1 MLFNLKYGEGQVPVE
16 IPDSISTDII
26 EPSSLPAVKGL
37 DDAFESALENP
48 VGSPPLRQLIPA
60 SGEVAIVVS
69 DKTRPCLY
77 PDVLPWLLNYLNAH
91 GLRDETI
98 FFLTAYGAHRR
109 HTPDENET
117 FYGKEALSRVKL
129 FRHDC
134 RDESQLVR
142 VGTTRHGTTVRLNKR
157 YIEAALSIV
166 ATSVSFHY
174 FAGFG
179 GGRKAV
185 FPGLASEDGIL
196 NNHRIFAE
204 SAGDSL
210 SGILSFKGNLDDNPL
225 NQDLMEAVALAPPSF
240 VVNFCFNPE
249 GELSDVFAGNWKESH
264 REACQFLL
272 GTVLPLKQKYDLVI
286 AGCGGH
292 PKDINFIQTH
302 KTIDNAFD
310 FVKPGGVLL
319 VVACCQDGIGSESF
333 LQWFEHKDAS
343 ALRTALLQSYSMN
356 GGTALS
362 LKVKADRS
370 QIYLYSSL
378 DRAVTEKMGLRPV
391 GDIGQSLEE
400 ILGQNRVR
408 QAAVLPEAAITVA
421 KQKPDTGDHP
431 IA

>member
-1 MLFNLKYGEGQVPVE
+1 
-16 IPDSISTDII
+16 
-26 EPSSLPAVKGL
+26 
-37 DDAFESALENP
+37 
-48 VGSPPLRQLIPA
+48 
-60 SGEVAIVVS
+60 
-69 DKTRPCLY
+69 
-77 PDVLPWLLNYLNAH
+77 LNYLNAY
-91 GLRDETI
+91 GLRDKRLLL
-98 FFLTAYGAHRR
+98 LTAYGAHRR
-109 HTPDENET
+109 HTPEENET

-142 VGTTRHGTTVRLNKR
+142 VGTTGHGTTVRLNRR
-157 YIEAALSIV
+157 YLEAAMSIV
-166 ATSVSFHY
+166 LTSVTFHY

-210 SGILSFKGNLDDNPL
+210 SRILSFKGNLDDNPL
-225 NQDLMEAVALAPPSF
+225 NQDLMEAVAMAPPSF

-249 GELSDVFAGNWKESH
+249 GELSGVFAGNWKESH

-272 GTVLPLKQKYDLVI
+272 GTVLPLKRKYDLVI
-286 AGCGGH
+286 ASCGGH

-310 FVKPGGVLL
+310 FVKPGGALL
-319 VVACCQDGIGSESF
+319 AVAYCQDGIGSESF
-333 LQWFEHKDAS
+333 LQWFEHEDAS

-391 GDIGQSLEE
+391 SDIGQSLEE
-400 ILGQNRVR
+400 ILGQNRVS
-408 QAAVLPEAAITVA
+408 QAAVLPEGAVTVA
-421 KQKPDTGDHP
+421 RQKPDIGGHL